1 MSREQDY
8 NQDLAEIR
16 SMMERSSKFL
26 SLSGLSG
33 VLAGLYALTGAYIA
47 YYIYDFDPGSAN
59 SSAVESDIILLTF
72 LVLVLAIGS
81 AVLLSYKKAH
91 KKGERVWNSASKR
104 LLGIVGI
111 PLSAG
116 AVFSLILFYAGSIG
130 LIPSV
135 TLIFYGIALYS
146 AGRLTFNELSVLGLL
161 QIALGLNAA
170 YFIEHSLLL
179 WALGFGVAHII
190 YGIYIHIRH
199 ER

>member
-1 MSREQDY
+1 MNAKQDY

-33 VLAGLYALTGAYIA
+33 VLAGLYALTGSYIA
-47 YYIYDFDPGSAN
+47 YYIYDFDPGFAN
-59 SSAVESDIILLTF
+59 SSGVETEIILLAL
-72 LVLVLAIGS
+72 LVLVLAVGS

-91 KKGERVWNSASKR
+91 KKGEKVWNSASKR
-104 LLGIVGI
+104 LLSIVGI

-116 AVFSLILFYAGSIG
+116 AIFSLILFYEGSIG

-170 YFIEHSLLL
+170 YFTEHSLLL
-179 WALGFGVAHII
+179 WALGFGVAHVI

>member
-1 MSREQDY
+1 MNNEHDY
-8 NQDLAEIR
+8 NQDLYEIR

-33 VLAGLYALTGAYIA
+33 VLAGLYALSGSYIA
-47 YYIYDFDPGSAN
+47 YYIYGFDPASAN
-59 SSAVESDIILLTF
+59 TSGVENEIILLAL
-72 LVLVLAIGS
+72 LVLVLAVGS
-81 AVLLSYKKAH
+81 AILLSYKKAH

-104 LLGIVGI
+104 LLSIVGVS
-111 PLSAG
+111 LSAG
-116 AVFSLILFYAGSIG
+116 AVFSLILFYNGSIS

-135 TLIFYGIALYS
+135 TLIFYGIALCN
-146 AGRLTFNELSVLGLL
+146 AGRLTFNELNVLGLL

-170 YFIEHSLLL
+170 YFVEHSLLL
-179 WALGFGVAHII
+179 WAVGFGVAHII

>member
-1 MSREQDY
+1 MNTKQDY

-33 VLAGLYALTGAYIA
+33 VLAGLYALTGSYIA
-47 YYIYDFDPGSAN
+47 YYIYDFDPGSEN
-59 SSAVESDIILLTF
+59 SSGVETEIILLAL
-72 LVLVLAIGS
+72 LVLVLAVGS

-104 LLGIVGI
+104 LLSIVGI

-116 AVFSLILFYAGSIG
+116 AVFSLILFYEGSIG

>member
-1 MSREQDY
+1 MNTKQDY

-33 VLAGLYALTGAYIA
+33 VLAGLYALTGSYIA
-47 YYIYDFDPGSAN
+47 YYIYDFDPGSA
-59 SSAVESDIILLTF
+59 SSSGVEAEIILLAL
-72 LVLVLAIGS
+72 LVLVLAVGS

-91 KKGERVWNSASKR
+91 KKGEKVWNPASKR
-104 LLGIVGI
+104 LLSIVGI

-116 AVFSLILFYAGSIG
+116 AIFSLILFYEGSIG

-170 YFIEHSLLL
+170 YFTEHSLLL
-179 WALGFGVAHII
+179 WALGFGVAHVI